1 MWFYV
6 MFLDEHALQK
16 QKQKMHINFSNYFL
30 CHILKLLCNFHCL
43 GFSCLIFVIH
53 VPCNNMFHY
62 FEDVLYDKYIIG
74 LYDKYII

>member
-1 MWFYV
+1 

-53 VPCNNMFHY
+53 VHVHTPCNNMFHY

-74 LYDKYII
+74 LYDK